1 MTQAFLRNL
10 QPPTQIRGAPQLL
23 STRFSNFPHSCR
35 ISHDSSCAFCILYL
49 RSTNSSCKTS
59 FPVRAVTMSLSS
71 PACSWQHSAHD
82 GQGLHKPVQL
92 CDASLIY
99 PVYMFQA
106 YQQKGWRVVTNLL
119 KLCPITLRRKWNYD
133 PSMVLHPSQGIH
145 VAARSKRPSVIISL

>member
-1 MTQAFLRNL
+1 MQFYRAFLSAHDAGLSAEPATSNSDPR
-10 QPPTQIRGAPQLL
+10 APQLL
-23 STRFSNFPHSCR
+23 STRFSNFPH
-35 ISHDSSCAFCILYL
+35 SCAFCILYL

-119 KLCPITLRRKWNYD
+119 KLCQITLR
-133 PSMVLHPSQGIH
+133 
-145 VAARSKRPSVIISL
+145 